1 MQIPQQRDLEIW
13 SFQLRVRTN
22 PSVRRTL
29 GNFRNYWNPMI
40 TRLLPDVSCKQAKEA
55 NVFRQKDRI
64 INPLPRS
71 TY

>member
-40 TRLLPDVSCKQAKEA
+40 TRLLHDVS
-55 NVFRQKDRI
+55 VDR
-64 INPLPRS
+64 R
-71 TY
+71 